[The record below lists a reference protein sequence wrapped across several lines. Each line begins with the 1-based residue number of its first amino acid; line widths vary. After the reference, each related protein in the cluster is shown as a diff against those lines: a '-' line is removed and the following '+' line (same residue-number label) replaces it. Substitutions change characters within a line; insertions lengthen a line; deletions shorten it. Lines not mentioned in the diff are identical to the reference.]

1 MSKRALKFNDIV
13 VNKKDFHVSK
23 KAILLNSVNT
33 NNSESFLSELNTV
46 MTVINILLVIY
57 MMMVS
62 LDRCV
67 LIYHK

>member
-1 MSKRALKFNDIV
+1 MSKRTLKFNDIV
-13 VNKKDFHVSK
+13 VNKKDFHFSK

-46 MTVINILLVIY
+46 MTVINILLAIY
-57 MMMVS
+57 MMMVP